1 VVASDPIV
9 HVAVPFP
16 LGQRLVNSGCWSW
29 GVAVSVTDTPEAGPF
44 SAETCTVYDAAW
56 PGLML
61 DWDGWTLTH
70 SSAGFADEVVE
81 GEAVGDADAAAGSGS
96 HWELRAVSAA
106 AAVVSADAAGMPC
119 GPLTRPQLRE
129 PPAMRQAASTRMCA
143 SRLKAGASQR
153 RPGKSPASGARGNAF
168 SSSTTILPGILSGY

>member
-1 VVASDPIV
+1 MVPSDPIV
-9 HVAVPFP
+9 HAAVPFP
-16 LGQRLVNSGCWSW
+16 LGQRLANSGCWPW

-44 SAETCTVYDAAW
+44 SVETCTVYDAAW

-70 SSAGFADEVVE
+70 SSVGFEDEAVE
-81 GEAVGDADAAAGSGS
+81 GEALGDADAAVGSGS

-129 PPAMRQAASTRMCA
+129 PPDMRQAASTRMCA
-143 SRLKAGASQR
+143 GRIKAGPSQR
-153 RPGKSPASGARGNAF
+153 RLGESPASGARGNAF
-168 SSSTTILPGILSGY
+168 PSSTTILPGILSGY